1 MPSELQRVAQGLVE
15 CLDRIPSMVG
25 YLHRLAAQCRENASF
40 IADFASGN
48 PAARQAAYQLAAAA
62 DACERAAHLATA
74 APPKARAWADQMVTG
89 VRGAGPTPG
98 AGLRDTKRPPGDSG
112 KPAATIIEL
121 STTEPDHKDL
131 LSRPPPRSTIRVDG
145 RFVYETD
152 ADGRVVRA
160 KATLDVVD
168 LKHPRD
174 TTSQRNLDGKLP
186 GDHAGHIFARIF
198 RGPIGKLNLTP
209 MAGSSVN
216 LSAYKRAENAWR
228 AALEAGSEVDVQIDL
243 VYRTDKNRPDLIAV
257 RYSIDGVVTQQTIR
271 NSPRPRRGT
280 TDADS

>member
-15 CLDRIPSMVG
+15 CLDRVPSMVG
-25 YLHRLAAQCRENASF
+25 YLQRLAAQCRENASF

-62 DACERAAHLATA
+62 DACERAAHLAAA
-74 APPKARAWADQMVTG
+74 APPQARGWADQMVAG
-89 VRGAGPTPG
+89 NRGAGPTPG
-98 AGLRDTKRPPGDSG
+98 AGFRDVKGAPAEPG
-112 KPAATIIEL
+112 KPAGTTIEL
-121 STTEPDHKDL
+121 STTEPDHREL
-131 LSRPPPRSTIRVDG
+131 LSRPPPRSTIKVDG

-152 ADGRVVRA
+152 SDGRVVRA
-160 KATLDVVD
+160 KAVLDVLD

-174 TTSQRNLDGKLP
+174 TTSQRNLDDKLP

-198 RGPIGKLNLTP
+198 RGPIGKMNLTP

-216 LSAYKRAENAWR
+216 LSAYKKAENAWR
-228 AALEAGSEVDVQIDL
+228 AALEAGSDVEVQIDL

-271 NSPRPRRGT
+271 NTPRPRRGA
-280 TDADS
+280 TDGDS